1 MLSFSFYLKI
11 FIKFVPDFA
20 YLDVFATYLKCK
32 SLKLNKLHIYKRQWT
47 QPPQKKI
54 YLILATCAWLKYG
67 PRIPIASDDKWE
79 Q

>member
-32 SLKLNKLHIYKRQWT
+32 SLKLNKLHIHKDNGLNRHKKRFT
-47 QPPQKKI
+47 
-54 YLILATCAWLKYG
+54 
-67 PRIPIASDDKWE
+67 
-79 Q
+79 